1 MKFIKLS
8 REEFI
13 LLSILFTFHLVGI
26 LSLFST
32 HWRSIV
38 LPLSAFNLLLSFFV
52 LSISFRSD
60 WRKFLFFISICF
72 TFGIFVEVIGV
83 KTGYL
88 FGNYQYG
95 SNLGTKLFDVPLII
109 GINWGILV
117 AISGTIAASFSTN
130 SFLKTILASL
140 LMTFLD
146 FLIEPVAVTSD
157 YWTWDGNQI
166 PFYNYVCW
174 FTLSLPLNYLFVK
187 FNFRKQNKVA
197 TCLYLIFVLFFS
209 ILNFY

>member
-1 MKFIKLS
+1 MKFVKLS

-13 LLSILFTFHLVGI
+13 LLSVLFIFHLVGI
-26 LSLFST
+26 ITLFSVQ
-32 HWRSIV
+32 WRSIV
-38 LPLSAFNLLLSFFV
+38 LPLSAFNLLLSFIV
-52 LSISFRSD
+52 LAISFRTE
-60 WRKFLFFISICF
+60 WRKFFFFIIICF
-72 TFGIFVEVIGV
+72 IFGILVEIIGV

-88 FGNYQYG
+88 FGNYHYV
-95 SNLGTKLFDVPLII
+95 SNLGMKLFDVPLII

-117 AISGTIAASFSTN
+117 VISGTIAALFSKN
-130 SFLKTILASL
+130 SLIKAIFASL

-146 FLIEPVAVTSD
+146 FLIEPVALASS

-166 PFYNYVCW
+166 PFYNYFCW
-174 FTLSLPLNYLFVK
+174 FALSLPLNYLFVK
-187 FNFRKQNKVA
+187 FNFQKQNKIA